1 MSKTPDKEEI
11 VSVAVDDGFRQTKIV
26 TSTGFKIALPSV
38 ARSGFS
44 ISRLDGDAA
53 AGGYETEGK
62 RYTVDADIEGEDTR
76 FDDYATS
83 PINRV
88 LIQHAMQLAGLAGR
102 RVALCT
108 GVPFQSYFHAGSNEK
123 NDGLLDA
130 KKASLAIPVT
140 LLNGNAPVDIVRQ
153 EVTAQ
158 GFAAYVDYMTD
169 ASGGFKPNA
178 RQGEA
183 YAVVDVG
190 GRTTDCV
197 TVLRGGTGIDHRGS
211 GTANLGVSDIYD
223 LIESELMKAFGSQRI
238 RLSTLDR
245 VAREKRIRWQGEDKD
260 VSAIVDRAVDDV
272 ATQVIRE
279 LKRRIGK
286 AGEMDA
292 VLLTGG
298 GAILMREPLMQAY
311 PHCVLMDDPAFA
323 NARGMLKVLTF
334 GGGHG

>member
-1 MSKTPDKEEI
+1 MNKAAQDI
-11 VSVAVDDGFRQTKIV
+11 VGVAIDDGFRQIKIV
-26 TSTGFKIALPSV
+26 TSEGFKTAIPSV

-44 ISRLDGDAA
+44 LSRLDGDAA

-62 RYTVDADIEGEDTR
+62 RYTVDADIQGEDTR

-88 LIQHAMQLAGLAGR
+88 LIHHVMHLAGLAGR

-123 NDGLLDA
+123 NDGLLEA
-130 KKASLAIPVT
+130 KKASLDVPVAT
-140 LLNGNAPVDIVRQ
+140 LNGKASVDIVRQ
-153 EVTAQ
+153 DVAAQ

-169 ASGGFKPNA
+169 DAGGFRANV

-183 YAVVDVG
+183 YAVVDIG
-190 GRTTDCV
+190 GGTTDCV
-197 TVLRGGTGIDHRGS
+197 TVLRGGSGIDHRAS
-211 GTANLGVSDIYD
+211 GTANIGVGDVHD
-223 LIESELMKAFGSQRI
+223 MIEGDLMKAFGSQRI

-260 VSAIVDRAVDDV
+260 VSAIVDRAIDEV
-272 ATQVIRE
+272 AQQVIRE

-298 GAILMREPLMQAY
+298 GAVLMREPLMQAY
-311 PHCVLMDDPAFA
+311 PHCVVMEDPAFA
-323 NARGMLKVLTF
+323 NARGMLKVLNF
-334 GGGHG
+334 GGGRG